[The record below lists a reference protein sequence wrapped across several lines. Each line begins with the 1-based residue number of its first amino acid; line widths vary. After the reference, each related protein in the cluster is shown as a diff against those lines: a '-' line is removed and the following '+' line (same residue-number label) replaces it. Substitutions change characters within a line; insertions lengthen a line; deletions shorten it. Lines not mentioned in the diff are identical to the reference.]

1 MKLAKNLT
9 RHEIENYITEYE
21 SFWKTPKGK
30 KDKLTFEGIHEALCV
45 NGYLT
50 TPQLKAVALW
60 KTPRVSKIVN
70 EKNDPDQI
78 VREITAFALKIPD
91 EKYKIRLLCSL
102 DGIGIPRASAILAM
116 SDPKKYGVID
126 VNAWRALTGED
137 RRVFNDDNWMFYLAE
152 IRGLASRHG
161 KTSREI
167 DMALMK
173 HGQKMKSDN
182 RK

>member
-9 RHEIENYITEYE
+9 RHEIENYITKYE
-21 SFWKTPKGK
+21 NFWKTPKGK
-30 KDKLTFEGIHEALCV
+30 KAKLAFEGIHEALRV

-70 EKNDPDQI
+70 EKNPDQI
-78 VREITAFALKIPD
+78 VKEITAFALKIPD

-126 VNAWRALTGED
+126 VNAWRALTGKKKGG
-137 RRVFNDDNWMFYLAE
+137 FNADDWEFYLTE
-152 IRGLASRHG
+152 IRKLATKHG
-161 KTSREI
+161 KTPREI

-173 HGQKMKSDN
+173 HGQKMKSD
-182 RK
+182 K